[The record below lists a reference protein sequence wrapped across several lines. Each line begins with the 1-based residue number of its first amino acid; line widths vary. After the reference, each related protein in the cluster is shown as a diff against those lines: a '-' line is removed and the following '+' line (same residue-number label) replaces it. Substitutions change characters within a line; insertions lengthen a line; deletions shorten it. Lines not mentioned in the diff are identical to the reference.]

1 MKTYT
6 LAWWNLENLF
16 DVENS
21 PARTDKL
28 QRALGAEL
36 RGWTEPILARKIDQ
50 LARLI
55 RQLNGGRGPDLLGVC
70 EVENRP
76 VLQRL
81 VEALSGLG
89 RHYLLAH
96 HDTADERGIDVAFIY
111 DRALFLA
118 EAQFAHV
125 IQKRT
130 ATRDLF
136 QVNFR
141 TASGRLLVL
150 IGNHW
155 PARTAGVY
163 ESEPYRMMAGETLS
177 YFCQRIEQ
185 IHGDDTPIIVVGDFN
200 DEPSGR
206 SLTDYALSQRQRA
219 NVLYART
226 PKLLNLMWPLM
237 GQGLGTHYYDDEPAI
252 LDQWLASGG
261 ALKAHARIKAVETS
275 ARIERF
281 PEMTGSGRYPAPIRF
296 GRPANRSLNLNGF
309 SDHFP
314 ITLTL
319 TET

>member
-1 MKTYT
+1 MKTYN

-16 DVENS
+16 DVEGS

-28 QRALGAEL
+28 KRTLGEEL
-36 RGWTEPILARKIDQ
+36 RGWTEDILARKIAQ
-50 LARLI
+50 LARIL

-70 EVENRP
+70 EVENQP
-76 VLQRL
+76 VLERL
-81 VEALSGLG
+81 VGALSGLG
-89 RHYLLAH
+89 RSYAVAH
-96 HDTADERGIDVAFIY
+96 HDTADERGIDVAFLY
-111 DRALFLA
+111 DRTLFTA

-125 IQKRT
+125 LQKRT

-141 TASGRLLVL
+141 TASGRLLVV

-185 IHGDDTPIIVVGDFN
+185 IHGDDTPIVVVGDFN
-200 DEPSGR
+200 DEPSNR
-206 SLTDYALSQRQRA
+206 SLTDYALSQRHRT

-226 PKLLNLMWPLM
+226 PRLLNLMWPLM
-237 GQGLGTHYYDDEPAI
+237 GQGLGTHYYDNEPAI
-252 LDQWLASGG
+252 LDQWLVSGG
-261 ALKAHARIKAVETS
+261 ALKANARIRAIETS

-281 PEMTGSGRYPAPIRF
+281 PEMTATGRYPAPIRF
-296 GRPANRSLNLNGF
+296 GRPANRSLNFNGF

-319 TET
+319 TEA